1 MDLERSMGGSCDASG
16 EASTPGPEKSYDSG
30 NRAQSQ
36 RSAERIGGGLCRSL
50 VSLARFS
57 MTSMY
62 PPSAGFNELHSDAF
76 CLSRCSI
83 TKCD

>member
-36 RSAERIGGGLCRSL
+36 RSAERIGDSERTWRRRAEVL
-50 VSLARFS
+50 
-57 MTSMY
+57 TTW
-62 PPSAGFNELHSDAF
+62 PSFGKNV
-76 CLSRCSI
+76 
-83 TKCD
+83 